1 MPGPGSGHFGSASC
15 WRCAGALLGVSPC
28 AAAHRGCRPAD
39 TEEFCS
45 PLDDLMAPPGT
56 CDILMVYLIEE
67 FAGRKFLSLHE

>member
-1 MPGPGSGHFGSASC
+1 M
-15 WRCAGALLGVSPC
+15 SPH
-28 AAAHRGCRPAD
+28 AAARRGCRPAD

-45 PLDDLMAPPGT
+45 PLDELMAPPGS